1 LFIPKVEKLIGIEVY
16 ATNSPGI
23 GGVIRH
29 FTEDFIVEETLVN
42 GSRAG
47 LRPRESQVSGS
58 PTIREPYLLCVLIKR
73 NKDTFMA
80 LKAITQQLGIGTN
93 YIHIAGIK
101 DTKAI
106 TAQHI
111 TLKGVSTEE
120 VRKVFVR
127 DIEVYPV
134 GLFHSPISSYYLF
147 GNNFQVVIRN
157 IRHSKST
164 IKKRIAK
171 IVKNIEDIGGVPN
184 FFGHQRFGT
193 TRPITHLVG
202 KALIQGDFKKAAML
216 FLVKSTP
223 HEHPESRQAR
233 KQFWKTQDFK
243 QALKDFPKKLYYER
257 LMLKHLAKR
266 DNDFIGAFRRLP
278 KKLLVLFPQAYQSY
292 LFNRFLSKRIGLG
305 LPLSKA
311 EVGDYVV
318 KLDPSGLPITQ
329 TYMVASHETLSH
341 INAGVETGKM
351 RLAIPLLGFK
361 QKFPQGIQGE
371 IEKQI
376 LDEESI
382 LPENFKVKGMPELSL
397 KGGMRMALTPL
408 KDFSLNEILRDDA
421 NPLKWRTEVSFML
434 QRGSYATIFLREVM
448 KTRNPIKSGF

>member
-29 FTEDFIVEETLVN
+29 FAEDFIVEETLVN

-47 LRPRESQVSGS
+47 LQPRESQVLGS
-58 PTIREPYLLCVLIKR
+58 PTIREPYLLCVLIKH
-73 NKDTFMA
+73 NKDTFIA
-80 LKAITQQLGIGTN
+80 LKAIAEQLGISTDN
-93 YIHIAGIK
+93 IHIAGIK

-111 TLKGVSTEE
+111 TLKRVSIED
-120 VRKVFVR
+120 VRKVFVK
-127 DIEVYPV
+127 DVEVYPV
-134 GLFHSPISSYYLF
+134 GFFHSPISSYYLL

-164 IKKRIAK
+164 IKERIAK

-216 FLVKSTP
+216 FLAKSTP
-223 HEHPESRQAR
+223 HEHPESRQVR
-233 KQFWKTQDFK
+233 KQLWKTRDFK

-278 KKLLVLFPQAYQSY
+278 KKLLILFPQAYQSY
-292 LFNRFLSKRIGLG
+292 LFNMFLSKRIGLG
-305 LPLSKA
+305 LPLNKA
-311 EVGDYVV
+311 EVGDYIV
-318 KLDPSGLPITQ
+318 KLDPFGLPTTQ
-329 TYMVASHETLSH
+329 TYIVASHETLSH
-341 INAGVETGKM
+341 INAEVETGKM
-351 RLAIPLLGFK
+351 RVAIPLLGFK
-361 QKFPQGIQGE
+361 QKLSQGIQGE

-376 LDEESI
+376 LDEEGI
-382 LPENFKVKGMPELSL
+382 LQGNFKVKGMPELSL
-397 KGGMRMALTPL
+397 KGGVRTTLTPL
-408 KDFSLNEILRDDA
+408 NEFSLNEILRDDT
-421 NPLKWRTEVSFML
+421 NPSKYKVQVSFML
-434 QRGSYATIFLREVM
+434 QRGSYATIFLREIM